1 MATTKKSTAKKTAAK
16 KVAKTAP
23 KKCATRTC
31 KKKEQKGEKH
41 KFIIFGLAVV
51 LIILCGS
58 LGAMT
63 WARYATTVSGT
74 ASTQVAKWAVQIK
87 QGSTVITG
95 SDAQIPLTVDCNGNT
110 QVVAGKIAPG
120 CSASG
125 DVTIDFTG
133 TEVSTEVSVAFT
145 LPNTLAASN
154 AEVTATIDG
163 GNTQN
168 AMSCTT
174 SGNVTT
180 CSGFLSLAEVQ
191 STPIVTVTP
200 TINWDD
206 HDSYVAAT
214 DSEIDTQ
221 DGITAGTISLGVTIS
236 AKQSFGHTF

>member
-16 KVAKTAP
+16 KVVKTAP
-23 KKCATRTC
+23 KKTATRTY
-31 KKKEQKGEKH
+31 KKKDQKDEKH

-51 LIILCGS
+51 LVILCGS

-74 ASTQVAKWAVQIK
+74 ASTQVAKWAVAIK
-87 QGSTVITG
+87 QGSTEISG
-95 SDAQIPLTVDCNGNT
+95 SDAQIPLTVNCNEHT
-110 QVVAGKIAPG
+110 QVYPGKIAPG
-120 CSASG
+120 CTASG
-125 DVTIDFTG
+125 NVQIDFTG

-145 LPNTLAASN
+145 LPSTLAARN

-163 GNTQN
+163 GNQQN

-200 TINWDD
+200 TVNWDD
-206 HDSYVAAT
+206 HGSYDASE
-214 DSEIDTQ
+214 DNEIDTA
-221 DGITAGTISLGVTIS
+221 DGIAAGEFNVGVTVS
-236 AKQSFGHTF
+236 AKQSFDHTF